1 MMDTD
6 IIRPAVTGNVE
17 IRQQV
22 LFSLALGAALSTYG
36 VVGIASRYTGYDVTR
51 REPRRGLDVRI
62 RHAEDD
68 SPFVVVNINII
79 VEYGVRIQAVTSS
92 LQQQITYAIER
103 NTGYRVETVNVHVT
117 SLRVT
122 HED

>member
-1 MMDTD
+1 MDTETTK
-6 IIRPAVTGNVE
+6 PAVTGAVE
-17 IRQQV
+17 IKPQA

-51 REPRRGLDVRI
+51 REPRRGLNIKVRQN
-62 RHAEDD
+62 EDG
-68 SPFVVVNINII
+68 SHSVIVNINII
-79 VEYGVRIQAVTSS
+79 VEYGVRIQAVTNS
-92 LQQQITYAIER
+92 LQQQITYAIEK
-103 NTGYRVETVNVHVT
+103 NTDYRVEAVNVHVT

>member
-1 MMDTD
+1 MAGT
-6 IIRPAVTGNVE
+6 VE
-17 IRQQV
+17 IRQQA

-36 VVGIASRYTGYDVTR
+36 VVGIASRYTGHDVTR
-51 REPRRGLDVRI
+51 RDPRRGLSVKVRQN
-62 RHAEDD
+62 DD
-68 SPFVVVNINII
+68 GSHVVIVNINII

-92 LQQQITYAIER
+92 LQQQIAYAIEK
-103 NTGYRVETVNVHVT
+103 NTDYRVDTVNVHVT

>member
-1 MMDTD
+1 MDTD
-6 IIRPAVTGNVE
+6 ITRPAVAGAVE
-17 IRQQV
+17 IKQQA

-51 REPRRGLDVRI
+51 REPRRGLSVKVRQNEDGS
-62 RHAEDD
+62 HA
-68 SPFVVVNINII
+68 VTVNVNII

-103 NTGYRVETVNVHVT
+103 NTDYRVEAVNVHVT